1 MLAQMHITQI
11 LSLMRRFLQSLHGLM
26 CPWMYQIA
34 FIMWRKVC
42 FCFSWHHFVFKVRMH
57 MSQLLAFSFSL
68 VYKMWGIWD
77 ILAHAHLISLVNP
90 NISGKKYFNAS
101 YGTVFSEV
109 NLHFHGLLKIKSHAV
124 SGVWKHLSKTFADYH
139 VNA

>member
-68 VYKMWGIWD
+68 AYKMWGIWD

-90 NISGKKYFNAS
+90 NTSGKKYFNAS
-101 YGTVFSEV
+101 YGTVFSGSQPA
-109 NLHFHGLLKIKSHAV
+109 LSWTLKNQITCCFWCLEASLK
-124 SGVWKHLSKTFADYH
+124 DIC
-139 VNA
+139 

>member
-11 LSLMRRFLQSLHGLM
+11 LSLMRRFLQSLHGPM

-68 VYKMWGIWD
+68 VYKTWGIWD

-101 YGTVFSEV
+101 YGTAFSR
-109 NLHFHGLLKIKSHAV
+109 NQPALSWTLKNQITCCFWCLEASLK
-124 SGVWKHLSKTFADYH
+124 DIC
-139 VNA
+139 

>member
-11 LSLMRRFLQSLHGLM
+11 LSLMRRFLQSSWTDVPMDVPDCIYNVEEGL
-26 CPWMYQIA
+26 PLLLLA
-34 FIMWRKVC
+34 P
-42 FCFSWHHFVFKVRMH
+42 FVFKVRMH

-68 VYKMWGIWD
+68 VYKTWGMWG

-101 YGTVFSEV
+101 YGTMFSGSQPA
-109 NLHFHGLLKIKSHAV
+109 LSWTLKNQITCCFC
-124 SGVWKHLSKTFADYH
+124 VWKHLSKTFADYH